1 MTYQVG
7 DKIEVLENGKWK
19 PGRILRLH
27 RPGRY
32 ECEQENL
39 DFGIYAEREIRPA
52 APNKEG
58 NTP

>member
-1 MTYQVG
+1 MTYQAG

-19 PGRILRLH
+19 PGRILRQH

-32 ECEQENL
+32 ECQQDNL

-52 APNKEG
+52 AISNEG
-58 NTP
+58 TTP

>member
-1 MTYQVG
+1 MTYKAG
-7 DKIEVLENGKWK
+7 DKIEVLENGKWT
-19 PGRILRLH
+19 PAVVAREI

-32 ECEQENL
+32 SCTLGNG
-39 DFGIYAEREIRPA
+39 DFGVYSEREIRPA